1 MDVKAKAIARARGE
15 FELEDDE
22 PFQRRTWIVQR
33 VGWVLLLVVLT
44 ASALGGLGPG
54 LLGRST
60 AGSPETGLWIEYE
73 RIGRQDSPITVALHI
88 DRRLVAGDRLH
99 LVLGGDYLRGAE
111 LESLLPR
118 PSGGGAA
125 PQGGVLDFDL
135 HGGGA
140 GVLRFVLRLKFTE
153 AGVFRG
159 EAGLL
164 GGPTLKVSHW
174 IYP

>member
-1 MDVKAKAIARARGE
+1 MDAKVSAAARARGKLQVDE
-15 FELEDDE
+15 DEL
-22 PFQRRTWIVQR
+22 FQHRTWIVQR
-33 VGWVLLLVVLT
+33 VGWTLLLAVLI

-73 RIGRQDSPITVALHI
+73 RIGRRDSPTSIALHI
-88 DRRLVAGDRLH
+88 ERRLVAGDRLH

-125 PQGGVLDFDL
+125 PQGGVLAFDL
-135 HGGGA
+135 HGGGE
-140 GVLRFVLRLKFTE
+140 GMLRFALQVKFTE

-159 EAGLL
+159 EIGLL